1 MRALFDI
8 ANLIVQTFFGLFLF
22 VLLARFWMQVF
33 RASFRNPVGG
43 MVLALSDWIV
53 LPARRVVPQFAGLD
67 LSTALCAW
75 IVEIVQLYALLL
87 LREALVGS
95 SIEPSVPAM
104 LLFALLELMRYSIL
118 LLIGIVLLQIL
129 VSWINPYSTIGP
141 ALSPIVRRLCRPF
154 QRLLRPVSGIDLSP
168 IFLLLVLFIGVIIL
182 AEELGPF
189 VLKTL

>member
-1 MRALFDI
+1 MRTLFEI
-8 ANLIVQTFFGLFLF
+8 ASLIVQVFFGLFLY

-75 IVEIVQLYALLL
+75 VVEIAQLYALLL
-87 LREALVGS
+87 LQEGLLGPS
-95 SIEPSVPAM
+95 FEPSVVAM
-104 LLFALLELMRYSIL
+104 LLLALLELMRMSIL
-118 LLIGIVLLQIL
+118 LVIGIVFLQIL

-141 ALSPIVRRLCRPF
+141 ALSPIVRPLYRPF
-154 QRLLRPVSGIDLSP
+154 QRLLPAVRGIDLSP
-168 IFLLLVLFIGVIIL
+168 IFLLLVLFVGVIIL
-182 AEELGPF
+182 TDLVPF
-189 VLKTL
+189 VKTL